1 MRFIHT
7 ADVRIDIPL
16 VGLRAYNNAP
26 AEQLRNAT
34 RDAYPPSSIGLAIDE
49 KVDFMV
55 IAGDLYDGTWPDF
68 SAGLYFCG
76 QMGRLKQTLEA
87 VLLHLR
93 HSFFFA
99 ASKLIRASTRH
110 MHSASNQYAHPPS
123 VAHPAL
129 PSMQVANNLAA
140 QQRRNGAASTLILS

>member
-34 RDAYPPSSIGLAIDE
+34 RDAFTELVTLAIDE
-49 KVDFMV
+49 QVDFIV